1 MSGRGEPPEGSR
13 GGGPDGEDEFQAVF
27 DESFVRAAVLHE
39 PSAQER
45 LRTGKGPRHLRRTFG
60 VPAAA
65 FQIGVLMLAV
75 VLMLAG
81 ALYLGARRSGGTAAP
96 RAASGPAVLVRVSLV
111 PAQGL
116 ALTATG
122 PGTDPFEGS
131 AAAGWSDGRA
141 GIALP
146 PHDDT
151 EHFSAAQVREALEQ
165 VRDFVYGTQLDP
177 EVWRGMRPWSAAL
190 RLEADQHAQLTAS
203 YDHPVDDD
211 VHSATGWA
219 TRFDPAQIAASD
231 TKVRV
236 SAAVTVAEA
245 ADEEL
250 IVAVDGVFVYAV
262 RAVGGET
269 WSRFVVHRA
278 WEFQV
283 DRHGLR
289 SGTMRVRRIVTIVAP
304 QACTADT
311 AAFFRPL
318 IATMAGQGPE
328 AGPSVP
334 VPGAP
339 MAGTPVADVTGVG
352 VPPSAAPGVPAA
364 SGATVEPYD
373 PLVLGTATATTCGVL
388 AVAV

>member
-45 LRTGKGPRHLRRTFG
+45 MRTGKGPRHLRRVFG
-60 VPAAA
+60 MPAAA
-65 FQIGVLMLAV
+65 FQISVLMLSV
-75 VLMLAG
+75 VLLLAG
-81 ALYLGARRSGGTAAP
+81 ALYLGARRSGGPAAP

-111 PAQGL
+111 PAQGVTL
-116 ALTATG
+116 AATG
-122 PGTDPFEGS
+122 PGADPFAGS

-141 GIALP
+141 GIVLP
-146 PHDDT
+146 PHEDT
-151 EHFSAAQVREALEQ
+151 AHYSAAQVREALEQ

-177 EVWRGMRPWSAAL
+177 EVWGGMRPWSAAL

-219 TRFDPAQIAASD
+219 TRFDPAQIAVAD

-236 SAAVTVAEA
+236 SAVTTVTES

-250 IVAVDGVFVYAV
+250 IMAVDGVFVYAV
-262 RAVGGET
+262 KAIVGDT
-269 WSRFVVHRA
+269 WTRFVVHRS

-289 SGTMRVRRIVTIVAP
+289 SGTMRVRRIVTIAAP

-311 AAFFRPL
+311 AAFFRPMVA
-318 IATMAGQGPE
+318 IAQVAMPE
-328 AGPSVP
+328 A
-334 VPGAP
+334 VPGAAP
-339 MAGTPVADVTGVG
+339 TPGGPAAGTSPTA
-352 VPPSAAPGVPAA
+352 
-364 SGATVEPYD
+364 GATVEPYD
-373 PLVLGTATATTCGVL
+373 PLALGTATATTCGVL

>member
-13 GGGPDGEDEFQAVF
+13 GGGPDGDDEFQAVF
-27 DESFVRAAVLHE
+27 DESFVSAAVLHE

-45 LRTGKGPRHLRRTFG
+45 MRTGKGPRQLRRVFG
-60 VPAAA
+60 MPAAA
-65 FQIGVLMLAV
+65 FQIGILMLSV
-75 VLMLAG
+75 VLLLAG
-81 ALYLGARRSGGTAAP
+81 ALYLGARRGGGTAAP

-116 ALTATG
+116 VLVATG
-122 PGTDPFEGS
+122 PGGDPFAGS
-131 AAAGWSDGRA
+131 AAAAWSDGRA
-141 GIALP
+141 GIVLP
-146 PHDDT
+146 QHGDT
-151 EHFSAAQVREALEQ
+151 AHFSAAQVREALEQ
-165 VRDFVYGTQLDP
+165 MRDFVYGTQLDP
-177 EVWRGMRPWSAAL
+177 EVWGGMRPWSAAL
-190 RLEADQHAQLTAS
+190 RLETDQHAQLTAS

-219 TRFDPAQIAASD
+219 TRFDPAQIAVAD

-236 SAAVTVAEA
+236 SAAATVAETD
-245 ADEEL
+245 DEEL
-250 IVAVDGVFVYAV
+250 IVTVDGVFVYAV
-262 RAVGGET
+262 KAAGGDT

-289 SGTMRVRRIVTIVAP
+289 TGTMRVRRIVTIAAP

-311 AAFFRPL
+311 AAFFRPVT
-318 IATMAGQGPE
+318 ATTAG
-328 AGPSVP
+328 A
-334 VPGAP
+334 
-339 MAGTPVADVTGVG
+339 
-352 VPPSAAPGVPAA
+352 AAPGAVQTATEATTAA
-364 SGATVEPYD
+364 ATGAGATVEPYD